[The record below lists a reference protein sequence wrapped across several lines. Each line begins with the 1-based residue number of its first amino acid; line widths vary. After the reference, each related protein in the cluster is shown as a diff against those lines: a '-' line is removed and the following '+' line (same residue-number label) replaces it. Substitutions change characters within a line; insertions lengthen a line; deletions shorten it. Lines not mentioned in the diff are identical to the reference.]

1 MLRLFSFFFCF
12 FWININYSQN
22 NSYKQFNEDI
32 ATFNESRQYE
42 ESIHRLE
49 SVILNM
55 KSSQEDLYNAY
66 FQKYYTYKRLF
77 NYTEAL
83 TNLDLALKAGLR
95 TDMHEEAKIKVAVE
109 RMFVHFDLLEFDK
122 VTELLSTISRE
133 NVKLLSPETEAFYL
147 SVLGTMSIRSQQYLL
162 ADKYL
167 DEARILLLE
176 HAPKHLPLVYRK
188 KVGLYKSLKKYK
200 EAIESFEKGLYYAE
214 KYKIDIYIIAMYSDI
229 SNFYSD
235 IGDIENALKTQHIL
249 NKLATDYD
257 NTNISG
263 KLNQIEKELLR
274 ELEEQKAAKNR
285 LYFGSS
291 IGILMVILLVVFFFY
306 RLNRKKRII
315 AEIENS
321 QIRVEMDKVVS
332 AMNNLHPQKN
342 EISSFSFTERQL
354 EIITLVKQGKTNKE
368 IGNDLFISENT
379 VKYHLKIIYETLRI
393 SKRSEL

>member
-1 MLRLFSFFFCF
+1 MLRLFYLIYSFFL
-12 FWININYSQN
+12 INICYSQN
-22 NSYKQFNEDI
+22 NSYKLFNEDI
-32 ATFNESRQYE
+32 ATFNESKQYE
-42 ESIHRLE
+42 ESIRRIE
-49 SVILNM
+49 SVILNE

-95 TDMHEEAKIKVAVE
+95 TNMQEEAKIKVAVE
-109 RMFVHFDLLEFDK
+109 RMFIHFDLLEFDK
-122 VTELLSTISRE
+122 VTELLTTISRE
-133 NVKLLSPETEAFYL
+133 NVKLLNPETEAFYL
-147 SVLGTMSIRSQQYLL
+147 SVLGTMNIRSQDYQL

-167 DEARILLLE
+167 DEALVLLSN

-229 SNFYSD
+229 SHFYSD
-235 IGDIENALKTQHIL
+235 IGDVENALRTQHIL

-263 KLNQIEKELLR
+263 KLNQVEKELLR

-291 IGILMVILLVVFFFY
+291 IAILIAIILIVFFFY
-306 RLNRKKRII
+306 RSNRQKRII

-321 QIRVEMDKVVS
+321 QIRIELDKVVL
-332 AMNNLHPQKN
+332 AMNELNPQK
-342 EISSFSFTERQL
+342 EETYSFNFTDRQL

-379 VKYHLKIIYETLRI
+379 VKYHLKIIYETLKI
-393 SKRSEL
+393 SRRSEL

>member
-1 MLRLFSFFFCF
+1 MVNAS
-12 FWININYSQN
+12 YSYED
-22 NSYKQFNEDI
+22 SYKKLNNDI

-49 SVILNM
+49 SIILNH

-66 FQKYYTYKRLF
+66 FQKYLTYKRLF

-83 TNLDLALKAGLR
+83 INLDLALNAGLK
-95 TDMHEEAKIKVAVE
+95 TKKQEEAKVRVIVE
-109 RMFVHFDLLEFDK
+109 RMFIHFDLLEFDK

-133 NVKLLSPETEAFYL
+133 NVKILNPETEAFYL
-147 SVLGTMSIRSQQYLL
+147 SVLGTMNIRSQNYQL

-167 DEARILLLE
+167 DEALILLLE

-188 KVGLYKSLKKYK
+188 KVGLYKSLNKYK

-214 KYKIDIYIIAMYSDI
+214 KYQIDIYIIAMYSDI
-229 SNFYSD
+229 SHFYSD
-235 IGDIENALKTQHIL
+235 IGDIENALRTQHIL

-263 KLNQIEKELLR
+263 KLNQIEKELLK

-285 LYFGSS
+285 LYFGGS
-291 IGILMVILLVVFFFY
+291 IVILIVILLIVFFYY
-306 RLNRKKRII
+306 RSNRKKRII

-321 QIRVEMDKVVS
+321 QIRVEMDKIVT
-332 AMNNLHPQKN
+332 AMNELNPQKN
-342 EISSFSFTERQL
+342 EVSSFNFTERQL

-379 VKYHLKIIYETLRI
+379 VKYHLKIIYDTLKI

>member
-1 MLRLFSFFFCF
+1 MLRLFSFIYSFFL
-12 FWININYSQN
+12 INICYSQN
-22 NSYKQFNEDI
+22 NSYKLFNEDI
-32 ATFNESRQYE
+32 ATFNESKQYE
-42 ESIHRLE
+42 ESIRRIE
-49 SVILNM
+49 SVILNE

-83 TNLDLALKAGLR
+83 TNLDLALKAGLK
-95 TDMHEEAKIKVAVE
+95 TNMQEEAKIKVAVE
-109 RMFVHFDLLEFDK
+109 RMFIHFDLLEFDK
-122 VTELLSTISRE
+122 VTELLTTISRE
-133 NVKLLSPETEAFYL
+133 NVKLLNPETEAFYL
-147 SVLGTMSIRSQQYLL
+147 SVLGTMNIRSKDYQL

-167 DEARILLLE
+167 DEALVLLSN

-229 SNFYSD
+229 SHFYSD
-235 IGDIENALKTQHIL
+235 IGDVENALRTQHIL

-291 IGILMVILLVVFFFY
+291 IAILIAIILIVFFFY
-306 RLNRKKRII
+306 RSNRQKRII

-321 QIRVEMDKVVS
+321 QIRIELDKVVL
-332 AMNNLHPQKN
+332 AMNELNPQK
-342 EISSFSFTERQL
+342 EETYSFNFTDRQL

-368 IGNDLFISENT
+368 IGSDLFISENT
-379 VKYHLKIIYETLRI
+379 VKYHLKIIYETLKI
-393 SKRSEL
+393 SRRSEL

>member
-1 MLRLFSFFFCF
+1 MVNAS
-12 FWININYSQN
+12 YSYED
-22 NSYKQFNEDI
+22 SYKKLNNDI

-49 SVILNM
+49 SIILNH

-66 FQKYYTYKRLF
+66 FQKYLTYKRLF

-83 TNLDLALKAGLR
+83 INLDLALNAGLK
-95 TDMHEEAKIKVAVE
+95 TKKQEEARVRVIVE
-109 RMFVHFDLLEFDK
+109 RMFIHFDLLEFDK

-133 NVKLLSPETEAFYL
+133 NVKILNPETEAVYL
-147 SVLGTMSIRSQQYLL
+147 SVLGTMNIRSQNYQL

-167 DEARILLLE
+167 DEALILLLE

-188 KVGLYKSLKKYK
+188 KVGLYKSLNKYK

-214 KYKIDIYIIAMYSDI
+214 KYQIDIYIIAMYSDI
-229 SNFYSD
+229 SHFYSD
-235 IGDIENALKTQHIL
+235 IGDIENALRTQHIL

-263 KLNQIEKELLR
+263 KLNQIEKELLK

-285 LYFGSS
+285 LYFGGS
-291 IGILMVILLVVFFFY
+291 IVILIVILLIVFFYY
-306 RLNRKKRII
+306 RSNRKKRII

-321 QIRVEMDKVVS
+321 QIRVEMDKIVT
-332 AMNNLHPQKN
+332 AMNELNPQKN
-342 EISSFSFTERQL
+342 EVSSFNFTERQL

-379 VKYHLKIIYETLRI
+379 VKYHLKIIYDTLKI

>member
-1 MLRLFSFFFCF
+1 MVNAS
-12 FWININYSQN
+12 YSYED
-22 NSYKQFNEDI
+22 SYKKLNNDI

-49 SVILNM
+49 SIILNH

-66 FQKYYTYKRLF
+66 FQKYLTYKRLF

-83 TNLDLALKAGLR
+83 INLDLALNAGLK
-95 TDMHEEAKIKVAVE
+95 TKKQEEARVRVIVE
-109 RMFVHFDLLEFDK
+109 RMFIHFDLLEFDK

-133 NVKLLSPETEAFYL
+133 NVKILNPETEAFYL
-147 SVLGTMSIRSQQYLL
+147 SVLGTMNIRSQNYQL

-167 DEARILLLE
+167 DEALILLLE

-188 KVGLYKSLKKYK
+188 KVGLYKSLNKYK

-214 KYKIDIYIIAMYSDI
+214 KYQIDIYIIAMYSDI
-229 SNFYSD
+229 SHFYSD
-235 IGDIENALKTQHIL
+235 IGDIENALRTQHIL

-263 KLNQIEKELLR
+263 KLNQIEKELLK

-285 LYFGSS
+285 LYFGGS
-291 IGILMVILLVVFFFY
+291 IVILIVILLIVFFYY
-306 RLNRKKRII
+306 RSNRKKCII

-321 QIRVEMDKVVS
+321 QIRVEMDKIVT
-332 AMNNLHPQKN
+332 AMNELNPQKN
-342 EISSFSFTERQL
+342 EVSSFNFTERQL

-379 VKYHLKIIYETLRI
+379 VKYHLKIIYDTLKI